1 MKVNLVAV
9 AKNEAR
15 YIQEWCDYHKKLGFN
30 EIIIYD
36 NSGNG
41 DLKSHDNITV
51 YDAPGDRIQLQ
62 AYQNELVN
70 ARYNEWILFID
81 IDEFLNI
88 GNLSVQEFLKPYQG
102 ADVVKLNWV
111 VYADNDQLEY
121 EDKPVRERFLK
132 PAPLACV
139 YNDRVKV
146 PENCHCKYF
155 YCNKYKQTMLD
166 IHTAHVAGGIA
177 INTKGQQVNMDSPF
191 QDLCL
196 DRGFVQHYICK
207 STREWCER
215 RLNTTDACGNV
226 VADFDTLKRFYFNLN
241 TFSREKEDIIES
253 YRIKKDMGA
262 VSSECCGELAQPV
275 DDSKGPGPDSKRV
288 NKSNRAVRGGK

>member
-1 MKVNLVAV
+1 MTGGFV
-9 AKNEAR
+9 
-15 YIQEWCDYHKKLGFN
+15 CD
-30 EIIIYD
+30 
-36 NSGNG
+36 
-41 DLKSHDNITV
+41 V
-51 YDAPGDRIQLQ
+51 
-62 AYQNELVN
+62 
-70 ARYNEWILFID
+70 
-81 IDEFLNI
+81 DEFLNI

-111 VYADNDQLEY
+111 VYGDNDQLEY

-132 PAPLACV
+132 PAPLTCV
-139 YNDRVKV
+139 YNDTVKI

-155 YCNKYKQTMLD
+155 YCHKYKPAQLD
-166 IHTAHVAGGIA
+166 IHTAHVAGGLA

-215 RLNTTDACGNV
+215 RLNTKDACGNV
-226 VADFDTLKRFYFNLN
+226 VADFDTLKRWYFNLN
-241 TFSREKEDIIES
+241 TYSKEKEDIIES
-253 YRIKKDMGA
+253 YRIKKDMGT
-262 VSSECCGELAQPV
+262 VPSECCGESVQPV